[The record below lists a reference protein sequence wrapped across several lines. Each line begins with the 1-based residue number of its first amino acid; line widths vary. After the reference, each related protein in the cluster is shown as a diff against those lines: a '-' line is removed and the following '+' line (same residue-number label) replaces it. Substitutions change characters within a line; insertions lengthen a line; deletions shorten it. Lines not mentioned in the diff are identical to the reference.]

1 MESSIKKIVIV
12 GGGSAGWMAASA
24 FAKALDMSM
33 YQIVLVESEKIK
45 TVGVGEA
52 TIPAIISFNSFLRV
66 DEDTFVRETNGTFK
80 LGIEFVNWG
89 REDGYYFHP
98 YGLFGTD
105 IGGFTF
111 HHYYMRD
118 HYRRGGPLE
127 LGKYNCETEAAQNG
141 RFGRLKSDPGKP
153 NLNYSYHFD
162 AALYAVFLRKYAEQ
176 RGVRREEGIIS
187 KVTQHPE
194 NGYVKSVILED
205 GREIEGDLF
214 IDCSGFRGLLIEQT
228 LQTGY
233 HDWSHWLPVN
243 RAAALQTERPAG
255 ITPYTRA
262 TAYEAGWQWRIP
274 LQNRIGTGYV
284 FCNTFISEE
293 EATEKF
299 LTRLDGAPINQPW
312 ILRFTTGHR
321 KQFWEKNV
329 VAMGLAG
336 GFLEPLESTSIHLI
350 QSSVFKFL
358 AMFPRKGFNPLMV
371 KEYNRQMAF
380 EYSSIRDFIVAHY
393 KITEREDTPF
403 WKYVK
408 YMDIP
413 ETLQERLD
421 TFKATGQ
428 VLGIERELFREN
440 SWYAVLGG
448 QGLLPEDYHPAAD
461 TMDEEELRMH
471 LVRWRS
477 IVLDRVRNLPSHEDF
492 ILKHCA
498 SDELKN
504 LAALRVQ

>member
-1 MESSIKKIVIV
+1 MEPSVKKIVIV

-24 FAKALDMSM
+24 FARALDMSV

-52 TIPAIISFNSFLRV
+52 TIPAIINFNSFLGV

-80 LGIEFVNWG
+80 MGIEFVNWG
-89 REDGYYFHP
+89 RSGGYYFHP
-98 YGLFGTD
+98 YGLYGVD
-105 IGGFTF
+105 IDGFTF
-111 HHYYMRD
+111 QHYYMRD
-118 HYRRGGPLE
+118 HHRRGGPLE
-127 LGKYNCETEAAQNG
+127 LGKYNCETEAAKSG
-141 RFGRLKSDPGKP
+141 KFARLKTEPGKP

-176 RGVRREEGIIS
+176 RGVNRQEGIIA
-187 KVTQHPE
+187 KVTQHAE

-205 GREIEGDLF
+205 GREFEGDLF

-243 RAAALQTERPAG
+243 RAAAVQTERPAG

-284 FCNTFISEE
+284 FCNNFISEE

-321 KQFWEKNV
+321 KKFWEKNV
-329 VAMGLAG
+329 VAMGLSG

-371 KEYNRQMAF
+371 KEYNRMMSF
-380 EYSSIRDFIVAHY
+380 DYSTIRDFIIAHY
-393 KITEREDTPF
+393 KVTAREDTPF

-408 YMDIP
+408 DMGIP
-413 ETLQERLD
+413 ETLQERLE

-428 VLGIERELFREN
+428 VLGTERELFREV
-440 SWYAVLGG
+440 SWYAVLTG

-461 TMDEEELRMH
+461 TLDEDDLR
-471 LVRWRS
+471 LRLGRWRS
-477 IVLDRVRNLPSHEDF
+477 TVVDRVRNLPSHEDF

-498 SDELKN
+498 SDELKR
-504 LAALRVQ
+504 LHHLS